1 MGRFGGEARQEGAL
15 GLEGVGPRDEERGE
29 AGSSLGRLDRPR
41 EGMRSTRL
49 MQRKQG
55 IVLCSTGSRSRAAA
69 SGISGAV
76 AKDGGRGTGREG
88 GTDLTGGEV
97 LRAWG
102 GGKPA
107 ATDLEIPGGAPVFP
121 AKERNFWIGGSGIWN
136 EEEGERWLGGEGSG
150 GDPERVLVGWR
161 RREWK
166 DGTGA

>member
-1 MGRFGGEARQEGAL
+1 MLGQQCTGEGSGGGCSPWALGRFGGEARQEGAL

-41 EGMRSTRL
+41 EGMRSTRS

-55 IVLCSTGSRSRAAA
+55 AVLCSTGSRSRAAA
-69 SGISGAV
+69 SGSSGAG

-121 AKERNFWIGGSGIWN
+121 AKERKQGD
-136 EEEGERWLGGEGSG
+136 EREREKAKEG
-150 GDPERVLVGWR
+150 R
-161 RREWK
+161 RDK
-166 DGTGA
+166 GAG